1 MAESHGGP
9 PAPIRMFIKELETSN
24 ENFVRIM
31 GTVVMIRSQILKL
44 DDGTGVLTISTNNLA
59 IKGSIGQTI
68 DVIMRRQ
75 NKSSTFHAEC
85 IVWNVSPQNET
96 LRRMEIV
103 WKGDKQLG
111 YACPPLS
118 KSDVQRA
125 VNHGGGLSLKD
136 LSMVLEASSEFILE
150 RLQELQLEGQIYCD
164 REGNY
169 VPL

>member
-1 MAESHGGP
+1 MAESHPPP

-44 DDGTGVLTISTNNLA
+44 DDGTGVLTITNNLA

-75 NKSSTFHAEC
+75 NKSSSFHAEC

-96 LRRMEIV
+96 LRRMELCY
-103 WKGDKQLG
+103 KGDKQLG

-118 KSDVQRA
+118 KGDVKRA
-125 VNHGGGLSLKD
+125 VDHGGGLSLKD
-136 LSMVLEASSEFILE
+136 LSMVLDASPEFIQE
-150 RLQELQLEGQIYCD
+150 RLQELQLEGQIYCN
-164 REGNY
+164 REGNF